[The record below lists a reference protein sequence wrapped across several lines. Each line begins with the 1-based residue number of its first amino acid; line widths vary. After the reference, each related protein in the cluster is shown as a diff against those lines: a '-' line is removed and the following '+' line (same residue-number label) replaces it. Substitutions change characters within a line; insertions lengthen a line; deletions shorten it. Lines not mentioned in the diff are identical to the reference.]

1 MKYNIGDIVIIR
13 KDLDV
18 GFKNGKYILEI
29 GMWKRAKDNAFCGRI
44 IEDFGDSYRLD
55 ISVRPYFTDE
65 MIEGLAYGATY
76 NPDKILDFLEEL

>member
-1 MKYNIGDIVIIR
+1 MKYNIGDVVLIR
-13 KDLDV
+13 KDLKV
-18 GFKNGKYILEI
+18 GFMYGGFILES

-44 IEDFGDSYRLD
+44 IEDLGDSYQLD

-65 MIEGLAYGATY
+65 MIEGLAYEAPY